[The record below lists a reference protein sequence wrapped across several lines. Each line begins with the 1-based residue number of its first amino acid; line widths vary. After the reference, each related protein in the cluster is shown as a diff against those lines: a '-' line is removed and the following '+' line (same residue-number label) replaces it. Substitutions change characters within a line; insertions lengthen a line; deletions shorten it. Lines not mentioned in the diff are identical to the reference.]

1 MLKGVY
7 DTDGKFLKARQIAIR
22 EIQEGQ
28 VTGRTI
34 RSMEML
40 YFLAGYFHTEG
51 LDLYTALAVV
61 EDISSLLE
69 D

>member
-34 RSMEML
+34 KSMEML
-40 YFLAGYFHTEG
+40 YFLAGYFYKEG